1 MTTGQTLITILAL
14 ALLSLAVLNINR
26 GLSSHDI
33 SLAQNRY
40 RLEALSI
47 ATSYIEQA
55 SQYYFDEAVADTNNT
70 EKTDP
75 NTFTNPSS
83 LGFDPDDT
91 TMTGLREIDDFDDY
105 NSIVRIDTG
114 KSSVVYKVMFKVEY
128 VNLSSNGKVVPVSSK
143 TFHKRMTVMVC
154 DVYDPPLIYRETSAG
169 RVRDTIKISFV
180 YSYWF
185 FN

>member
-1 MTTGQTLITILAL
+1 MTTGQTLITIAAL

-26 GLSSHDI
+26 GLSSHDV

-40 RLEALSI
+40 KLEALSI
-47 ATSYIEQA
+47 ATSYIQQA
-55 SQYYFDEAVADTNNT
+55 TQYYFDEAVADSNNT

-75 NTFTNPSS
+75 ATFTDPSQ
-83 LGFDPDDT
+83 LGLEPSDSTVF
-91 TMTGLREIDDFDDY
+91 GVEINDFDDY

-114 KSSVVYKVMFKVEY
+114 RSGVVYKIMFKVEY
-128 VNLSSNGKVVPVSSK
+128 VDLAPNGKIVPVSDK
-143 TFHKRMTVMVC
+143 TFHKRMTIMVT
-154 DVYDPPLIYRETSAG
+154 DIYEPPLIYRETSTG
-169 RVRDTIKISFV
+169 RIRDTVKISSV

>member
-1 MTTGQTLITILAL
+1 MTQTLITILAL
-14 ALLSLAVLNINR
+14 ALLTLAVLNINR

-55 SQYYFDEAVADTNNT
+55 SQYYFDEAIADSNNT

-75 NTFTNPSS
+75 STFSS
-83 LGFDPDDT
+83 TLGLDPDDT
-91 TMTGLREIDDFDDY
+91 TMTGMMEIDDFDDY
-105 NSIVRIDTG
+105 NGIVKIDTG
-114 KSSVVYKVMFKVEY
+114 KSSVVYRVGFKVEY
-128 VNLSSNGKVVPVSSK
+128 VDLVGGRVMPVSNK
-143 TFHKRMTVMVC
+143 TFHKRMTVMVT
-154 DVYDPPLIYRETSAG
+154 DAYDPPLIYKETAG
-169 RVRDTIKISFV
+169 GKVRDTVKISFV

-185 FN
+185 YN

>member
-14 ALLSLAVLNINR
+14 ALLSLAVLNVNR
-26 GLSSHDI
+26 GLSSHDV

-70 EKTDP
+70 AKTDP
-75 NTFTNPSS
+75 NTFSS
-83 LGFDPDDT
+83 TLGLDPDDT
-91 TMTGLREIDDFDDY
+91 TMVGAMEIDDFDDY
-105 NSIVRIDTG
+105 NSISKIDTG
-114 KSSVVYKVMFKVEY
+114 RSSVIYKVSFKVEY
-128 VNLSSNGKVVPVSSK
+128 VDLSGNRVIPVSYK
-143 TFHKRMTVMVC
+143 TFHKRMTVFIS
-154 DVYDPPLIYRETSAG
+154 DIYDPPLIYKETASG
-169 RVRDTIKISFV
+169 KVRDTIKISFV

-185 FN
+185 YN

>member
-26 GLSSHDI
+26 GLSSHDV

-55 SQYYFDEAVADTNNT
+55 TQYYFDEAVADTNNT
-70 EKTDP
+70 AKTDP
-75 NTFTNPSS
+75 STFSS
-83 LGFDPDDT
+83 TLGLDPDDS
-91 TMTGLREIDDFDDY
+91 TMFGTIEIDDFDDY
-105 NSIVRIDTG
+105 NSITKIDTG
-114 KSSVVYKVMFKVEY
+114 KSGVIYRVSFKVEY
-128 VNLSSNGKVVPVSSK
+128 VNLSGDKVVPVSNK
-143 TFHKRMTVMVC
+143 TFHKRMTVFVT
-154 DVYDPPLIYRETSAG
+154 DTYDPPLIYRETALG
-169 RVRDTIKISFV
+169 KVRDTIKISFV

-185 FN
+185 YN

>member
-26 GLSSHDI
+26 SLSSHDV

-55 SQYYFDEAVADTNNT
+55 TQYYFDEAVADTNNT
-70 EKTDP
+70 AKTDP
-75 NTFTNPSS
+75 NTFSS
-83 LGFDPDDT
+83 TLGLDPDDS
-91 TMTGLREIDDFDDY
+91 TMFGIEIDDFDDY
-105 NSIVRIDTG
+105 NNITKIDTG
-114 KSSVVYKVMFKVEY
+114 RSGVIYRVSFKVEY
-128 VNLSSNGKVVPVSSK
+128 VDLSGNTVIPVSYK
-143 TFHKRMTVMVC
+143 TFHKRMTVFIT
-154 DVYDPPLIYRETSAG
+154 DIYDPPLIYRETASG
-169 RVRDTIKISFV
+169 KVRDTIKISFV

-185 FN
+185 YN

>member
-1 MTTGQTLITILAL
+1 MGTGQTLITILAL

-26 GLSSHDI
+26 GLSSHDV

-70 EKTDP
+70 AKTDP
-75 NTFTNPSS
+75 NTFSAT
-83 LGFDPDDT
+83 LGLDADDT
-91 TMTGLREIDDFDDY
+91 TAMGMIEIDDFDDY
-105 NSIVRIDTG
+105 NSITRIDTG
-114 KSSVVYKVMFKVEY
+114 KSSVIYKVFFKVNY
-128 VNLSSNGKVVPVSSK
+128 VDLSGNRVVPVSYK
-143 TFHKRMTVMVC
+143 TFHKQMTVFVM
-154 DVYDPPLIYRETSAG
+154 DNYDPPLIYRETALG
-169 RVRDTIKISFV
+169 KVRDTVKISFV

-185 FN
+185 YN

>member
-26 GLSSHDI
+26 GLSSHDV

-70 EKTDP
+70 AKTDP
-75 NTFTNPSS
+75 NTFSS
-83 LGFDPDDT
+83 TLGLDPDDS
-91 TMTGLREIDDFDDY
+91 TMFGIEIDDFDDY
-105 NSIVRIDTG
+105 NNISRIDTG
-114 KSSVVYKVMFKVEY
+114 RSSVIYRVSFKVEY
-128 VNLSSNGKVVPVSSK
+128 VNLSGNRVIPVSYK
-143 TFHKRMTVMVC
+143 TFHKRMTVFIT
-154 DVYDPPLIYRETSAG
+154 DIYDPPLIYRETASG
-169 RVRDTIKISFV
+169 KVRDTIKISFV

-185 FN
+185 YN

>member
-47 ATSYIEQA
+47 ATSYIQQA
-55 SQYYFDEAVADTNNT
+55 TQYYFDEAVADTNNT
-70 EKTDP
+70 EKTDLD
-75 NTFTNPSS
+75 TFTELSRFG
-83 LGFDPDDT
+83 LDRDDST
-91 TMTGLREIDDFDDY
+91 VFGIEIDDFDDY
-105 NSIVRIDTG
+105 NSIVRVDTG
-114 KSSVVYKVMFKVEY
+114 KSGVIYRISFKVEY
-128 VNLSSNGKVVPVSSK
+128 VNLDSRGNIVPASGR
-143 TFHKRMTVMVC
+143 TFHKRMTIMVT
-154 DVYDPPLIYRETSAG
+154 DIYDPPLIYRETPAG
-169 RVRDTIKISFV
+169 RVRDTLKISSV